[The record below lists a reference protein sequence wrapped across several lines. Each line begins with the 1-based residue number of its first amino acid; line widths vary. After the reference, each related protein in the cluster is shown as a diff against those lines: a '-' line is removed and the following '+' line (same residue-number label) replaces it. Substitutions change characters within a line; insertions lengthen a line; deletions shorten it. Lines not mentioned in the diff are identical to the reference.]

1 MLQAINGA
9 WSMQSEG
16 ERDHRAFGIHH
27 REKRRL
33 GIQPWRREEDS
44 MAFTS
49 DYVAQEPTRSD
60 IDALPGDT
68 LLEFGA
74 PWCGY
79 CMAVQ
84 PLLANAMAGRA
95 DLRHIKVEDGK
106 GQPLGRS
113 FRIKLWPTLVVLRDG
128 EELARVVRPSGT
140 EEIERA
146 LSVLG

>member
-1 MLQAINGA
+1 
-9 WSMQSEG
+9 
-16 ERDHRAFGIHH
+16 
-27 REKRRL
+27 
-33 GIQPWRREEDS
+33 
-44 MAFTS
+44 MAFTT
-49 DYVAQEPTRSD
+49 DYLAQEPNRSD

-79 CMAVQ
+79 CMAAQ
-84 PLLANAMAGRA
+84 PVLAKAMTGRT

-146 LSVLG
+146 LAVLG

>member
-1 MLQAINGA
+1 
-9 WSMQSEG
+9 
-16 ERDHRAFGIHH
+16 
-27 REKRRL
+27 
-33 GIQPWRREEDS
+33 

-49 DYVAQEPTRSD
+49 DYVAQEPARPD

-79 CMAVQ
+79 CMAAQ
-84 PLLANAMAGRA
+84 PLLANAMVGRA

-128 EELARVVRPSGT
+128 EELARVVRPSST

>member
-1 MLQAINGA
+1 
-9 WSMQSEG
+9 
-16 ERDHRAFGIHH
+16 
-27 REKRRL
+27 
-33 GIQPWRREEDS
+33 

-49 DYVAQEPTRSD
+49 KYLAQEPARLD

-79 CMAVQ
+79 CMEAQ
-84 PLLANAMAGRA
+84 PLVAEAMAART

-128 EELARVVRPSGT
+128 EELARVVRPSSS
-140 EEIERA
+140 EEIER
-146 LSVLG
+146 VLTLLE